1 MDLRLFLSLLTSK
14 RAATRIIATRIM
26 TMMTTIAVGI
36 ANEKIAACMR
46 NSPIALLLC
55 SQG

>member
-14 RAATRIIATRIM
+14 RAATRIIAARIM

-36 ANEKIAACMR
+36 ANAKIAACMR